1 MSILELIMKNK
12 ETLNII
18 SGSERVYP
26 DWEMDIDQNDKGA
39 ILFVFEVE
47 LAKTDY
53 LTIEDLEKAKIMEN
67 GWIFVEPINIYLSF

>member
-12 ETLNII
+12 ETLNIV
-18 SGSERVYP
+18 SGSEQIYP

-47 LAKTDY
+47 SATTDY
-53 LTIEDLEKAKIMEN
+53 LTIEDLEKAEVMEN
-67 GWIFVEPINIYLSF
+67 GWIFVKPINIYLSF